1 MQSPL
6 APLRPPIEHQ
16 ALPQLALMLPP
27 NTHIKRFSPHHCFL
41 QALNM
46 QSPPAPFPAYQA
58 STTRST
64 AAPRFPPSAYLAAPI
79 FCVAP
84 QSPEI
89 FHAPLKEYCRPVSK
103 YLILA
108 VNLVVIAVLNNP
120 AGLFAYLPICGP
132 SRTATPGFPLRSRAC
147 TL

>member
-1 MQSPL
+1 LKLSPQSSNTQEAAVAPIIL
-6 APLRPPIEHQ
+6 PSNKNLSRPWPSAPL
-16 ALPQLALMLPP
+16 
-27 NTHIKRFSPHHCFL
+27 
-41 QALNM
+41 
-46 QSPPAPFPAYQA
+46 PAYQA

-89 FHAPLKEYCRPVSK
+89 FHTPLKEYCRPVSK

-108 VNLVVIAVLNNP
+108 VNLAVIAVLNNP
-120 AGLFAYLPICGP
+120 AGLFAYLPICGA
-132 SRTATPGFPLRSRAC
+132 SRTAAPGFPLRSRAC
-147 TL
+147 ALK